1 MRVVVLSR
9 SSRIASTS
17 RLIEAARARGHHVR
31 CVDPTSL
38 QLQLGAR
45 RGRLVRAY
53 KLMRT
58 PDLVIP
64 RFAGNVAPFALP
76 MVDQLEAQGAVVM
89 NGADAIGVS
98 RNLLRCLQ
106 RLSSRGVPVP
116 RTVLARDSK
125 ALKSLVSRVGGL
137 PVVVKLLAASE
148 QRRVMLCESMQSLEA
163 ALEAVLGLG
172 HDVVMQESIR
182 QAQRDLQLLVVGG
195 RVTAAVHRIAQPGR
209 AARNLGQFD
218 RIERATPSDEV
229 RSLAERAA
237 KACGLELCSVDVI
250 EGKWA
255 RVADVNALPSLPELE
270 IACERDLATE
280 IIERGEQLVAA
291 RAPKSKS

>member
-9 SSRIASTS
+9 SSKLATTR
-17 RLIEAARARGHHVR
+17 RLMDAARARGHHVR

-45 RGRLVRAY
+45 PGRLVRAY
-53 KLMRT
+53 KSMRT
-58 PDLVIP
+58 PELVIP
-64 RFAGNVAPFALP
+64 RFASNVAAFALP
-76 MVDQLEAQGAVVM
+76 MVDQLEAQGARSLNV
-89 NGADAIGVS
+89 ADAIGVS

-106 RLSSRGVPVP
+106 RLASRGVPVP
-116 RTVLARDSK
+116 RTVLARDAK
-125 ALKSLVSRVGGL
+125 ALKSLVSRVSGL

-182 QAQRDLQLLVVGG
+182 AGQRDLQLLVVGG
-195 RVTAAVHRIAQPGR
+195 TVVAAVNRVARPGR

-218 RIERATPSDEV
+218 RLERCVPSADV
-229 RSLAERAA
+229 RALAEKAA
-237 KACGLELCSVDVI
+237 RACGLEVCSVDVI
-250 EGKWA
+250 EGRWA
-255 RVADVNALPSLPELE
+255 RVADVNASPSIPELE
-270 IACERDLATE
+270 LATE
-280 IIERGEQLVAA
+280 QDLASLIIQRGEQLVAS
-291 RAPKSKS
+291 RAVQSSS

>member
-9 SSRIASTS
+9 SSRIPSTR
-17 RLIEAARARGHHVR
+17 RLLAVAKERGHHVR

-38 QLQLGAR
+38 QLVLGSR
-45 RGRLVRAY
+45 KGRLVRAY
-53 KLMRT
+53 KLLRT

-64 RFAGNVAPFALP
+64 RFASGVAPFALP
-76 MVDQLEAQGAVVM
+76 MLDQLEAQGALVL
-89 NGADAIGVS
+89 NQADAIGVS

-106 RLSSRGVPVP
+106 RLSSRDVPVQ
-116 RTVLARDSK
+116 RTVLARDAK
-125 ALKSLVSRVGGL
+125 ALKSLTARVGGL

-182 QAQRDLQLLVVGG
+182 PGQRDLQLFVVGG
-195 RVTAAVHRIAQPGR
+195 RAVAAVQRIPRPGR
-209 AARNLGQFD
+209 AARNLGQLD
-218 RIERATPSDEV
+218 RVEKIVPSDEV

-237 KACGLELCSVDVI
+237 AACGLAVCSVDII
-250 EGKWA
+250 EGRWS
-255 RVADVNALPSLPELE
+255 RVTDVSATPLLAE
-270 IACERDLATE
+270 IEASAEHDLTTAVLMLGER
-280 IIERGEQLVAA
+280 LVAN
-291 RAPKSKS
+291 RSNPK